1 MTGRKVAVFRGAGFL
16 GSAIV
21 DRLLASG
28 HELRVF
34 ERPRIQP
41 HREFGGTEVVQWVT
55 GDFSHPHDVREALEG
70 VDAVVH
76 LVCTTRPKSSNE
88 EPIFDVQTNLVATL
102 QLLEAMRTFM
112 IKELVFASSGGTVY
126 GPPLRA
132 PIDEEHPTN
141 PTTSYGITKLAI
153 EKYLLLD
160 KQLYGLKPVILRVA
174 NPYGER
180 QRVEFAQGVVAAFL
194 KRALANEPIEI
205 WGDGF
210 VVRDYLYVSDV
221 ADAFAAAL
229 DYRGDESVFNIGSG
243 TGTSLNDL
251 VSILSQVLGRDLR
264 VDYRPAR
271 DFDVKSNVLCC
282 ERARKVL
289 DWSAKVPMR
298 GGLRK
303 TVGWLKA
310 NA

>member
-1 MTGRKVAVFRGAGFL
+1 MKRKVAVFGGAGFL
-16 GSAIV
+16 GSVIV

-28 HELRVF
+28 RALRIF

-41 HREFGGTEVVQWVT
+41 HREFGGAEVVEWVT
-55 GDFSHPHDVREALEG
+55 GDFSHAHDVREALEG

-76 LVCTTRPKSSNE
+76 LVCTTRPKSSND

-102 QLLEAMRTFM
+102 QLLEAMRSFG

-126 GPPLRA
+126 GPPMHA
-132 PIDEEHPTN
+132 PIEEEHPTN

-153 EKYLLLD
+153 EKYLLLE
-160 KQLYGLKPVILRVA
+160 KQLHGLKPVILRVA

-194 KRALANEPIEI
+194 KRSLANEPIEI
-205 WGDGF
+205 WGDGS
-210 VVRDYLYVSDV
+210 VVRDYLHVGDV

-229 DYRGDESVFNIGSG
+229 DYQGDESVFNIGSG

-251 VSILSQVLGRDLR
+251 VSILSRVLGRDLR
-264 VDYRPAR
+264 VDYKPAR

-289 DWSAKVPMR
+289 GWSAKVPMEE
-298 GGLRK
+298 GLQR
-303 TVGWLKA
+303 TVDWLKA

>member
-1 MTGRKVAVFRGAGFL
+1 
-16 GSAIV
+16 
-21 DRLLASG
+21 
-28 HELRVF
+28 
-34 ERPRIQP
+34 
-41 HREFGGTEVVQWVT
+41 
-55 GDFSHPHDVREALEG
+55 
-70 VDAVVH
+70 
-76 LVCTTRPKSSNE
+76 
-88 EPIFDVQTNLVATL
+88 
-102 QLLEAMRTFM
+102 
-112 IKELVFASSGGTVY
+112 
-126 GPPLRA
+126 
-132 PIDEEHPTN
+132 
-141 PTTSYGITKLAI
+141 
-153 EKYLLLD
+153 
-160 KQLYGLKPVILRVA
+160 
-174 NPYGER
+174 
-180 QRVEFAQGVVAAFL
+180 VAAFL

-205 WGDGF
+205 WGDGS

-229 DYRGDESVFNIGSG
+229 DYRGDESIFNIGSG

-289 DWSAKVPMR
+289 GWSAKVPMR